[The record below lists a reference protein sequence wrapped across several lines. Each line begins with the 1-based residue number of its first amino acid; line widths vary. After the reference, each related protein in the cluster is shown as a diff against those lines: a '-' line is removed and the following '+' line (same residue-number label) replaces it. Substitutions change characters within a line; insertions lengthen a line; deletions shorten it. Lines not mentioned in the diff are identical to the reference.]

1 MYDDKNKYMI
11 KKSKE
16 HLNQANESYFQHM
29 GFALKI
35 SLQLL
40 NGSVVAFMHA
50 FLPLIFTTSAG
61 NKIRKLYSLLE
72 NRNKN

>member
-1 MYDDKNKYMI
+1 MI

-16 HLNQANESYFQHM
+16 HLNKTNESYFEHM

-40 NGSVVAFMHA
+40 SGAIMA
-50 FLPLIFTTSAG
+50 FLHALFPSIFTTNTS
-61 NKIRKLYSLLE
+61 NKIKQLHFFVES
-72 NRNKN
+72 RNKTNKF